1 LAQAGSSRLCI
12 YACLTQNQR
21 DPASFAE
28 RFSPTAIPMRLGL
41 ALIAPLLAVELGGAR
56 VLSAAELSAAR
67 AHAAWARPR
76 HVLSSTGRLF
86 GAGSLDL
93 PVSFFAQPKG
103 VGGKPTPLPAA
114 TMTTCKVLGI
124 LLLIGFCAPCLVCL
138 PPAVIA
144 AGRLI
149 FGIVSLVALIYVFFW
164 NSGIMVTYWSGGQ
177 IGGWCTVVVIF
188 AVLQLFM
195 CCFWVP
201 VILGF
206 IVGTTVAAE
215 TLAEGTAEDFAK
227 LDANRGENQEFAPFV
242 GTGHTLDGPDDA
254 PPETPDDGA
263 GVGVDR
269 PLLGESRP
277 AASQPDP

>member
-1 LAQAGSSRLCI
+1 
-12 YACLTQNQR
+12 
-21 DPASFAE
+21 
-28 RFSPTAIPMRLGL
+28 
-41 ALIAPLLAVELGGAR
+41 
-56 VLSAAELSAAR
+56 
-67 AHAAWARPR
+67 
-76 HVLSSTGRLF
+76 LF

-177 IGGWCTVVVIF
+177 IGGWCTVVVVA
-188 AVLQLFM
+188 AVLQLFS
-195 CCFWVP
+195 CCFVVP
-201 VILGF
+201 VVMGF
-206 IVGTTVAAE
+206 IVGSAVAAE